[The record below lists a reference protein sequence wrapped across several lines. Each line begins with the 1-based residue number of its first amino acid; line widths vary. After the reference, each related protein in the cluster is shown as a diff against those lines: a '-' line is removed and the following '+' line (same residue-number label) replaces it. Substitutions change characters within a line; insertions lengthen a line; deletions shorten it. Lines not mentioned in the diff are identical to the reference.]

1 MCGRRKGVRAAAEGG
16 VRRRRST
23 YFGDIR
29 WGGGGGAGGMQASL
43 SRTPPGTHMHG
54 CMLDTSSQAIRRKRQ
69 SGKDSASV

>member
-1 MCGRRKGVRAAAEGG
+1 
-16 VRRRRST
+16 
-23 YFGDIR
+23 
-29 WGGGGGAGGMQASL
+29 MQASL